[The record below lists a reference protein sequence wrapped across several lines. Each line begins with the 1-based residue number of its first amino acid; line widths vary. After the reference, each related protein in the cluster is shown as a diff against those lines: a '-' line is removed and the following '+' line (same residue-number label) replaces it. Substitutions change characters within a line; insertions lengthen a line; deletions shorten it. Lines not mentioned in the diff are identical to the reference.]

1 MKTSNKKN
9 YAPQIKANETPSPAF
24 YPGENILRLILLI
37 FSFALYAYTITFD
50 YALDDT
56 LMITGNKYTQQGIAG
71 TKDIFSHDVFEGF
84 FGEGKNLVAGG
95 RYRPLTHFLFA
106 VEKDLF
112 GFNPM
117 IGHLINILSY
127 ALLILLLY
135 EVLKKIIGN
144 QSREKWQRYL
154 PFTIALLFAAHPI
167 HTEVVCNIKGRDEI
181 FSMGLSLATF
191 MLLFRYF
198 EKKNILSLILAFLV
212 FLMALLSKENS
223 ITWIGVWILILWFF
237 KKDIS
242 IRKKIISIAVLI
254 IPAIFFVILRS
265 RMLGGLIN
273 TEIPK
278 ELLNNPFIHSS
289 KLDEI
294 ATVLLTWVLYFKL
307 LIFPHPLTHDY
318 YPKQIEII
326 SFSSPWAWLG
336 IIITLLTLWIAYKQY
351 PKNPLITFA
360 ILLFWGTFSIAS
372 NLLFNIGTFMNER
385 FMFVPVL
392 GFCIV
397 LAWMLAK
404 TIKQDQLLKAI
415 LITILALYSIKTIDR
430 STAWKNNFTLFLT
443 DVKTSSNSAKVNVS
457 AAEILLQ
464 KADLEPQ
471 NQLKYSQEAI
481 QYLNKAEKI
490 YPEYYG
496 VYDLRGKAWFFQKNY
511 TMSFLDYRHCV
522 LMNPEKHT
530 PVNNIFI
537 ISQAALR
544 DSANMDAYT
553 SSLFLIKKYP
563 DTLRFNYQM
572 ALVFDRIEKW
582 DSCKFYLKRS
592 ITLDSNYAPAYN
604 KLGEIYGRIDGDF
617 ALSSYNLLKAYQKNP
632 KDYTTLE
639 NLGVMY
645 AITQKFDKAMYF
657 FRLAKNVN
665 PKNIQ
670 LLINIGHTFNNTGNK
685 DSAQFYYN
693 EATKLKQEKH

>member
-1 MKTSNKKN
+1 MKTSSKTQDPKQNVKTAEI
-9 YAPQIKANETPSPAF
+9 APQRF
-24 YPGENILRLILLI
+24 LPGENMLRLILLV

-50 YALDDT
+50 YTLDDT

-112 GFNPM
+112 GFNPK
-117 IGHLINILSY
+117 IGHFINILCY

-135 EVLKKIIGN
+135 EVLKKIIENKKG
-144 QSREKWQRYL
+144 QKWHQYL
-154 PFTIALLFAAHPI
+154 PFTITLLFAAHPI
-167 HTEVVCNIKGRDEI
+167 HTEVVSNIKGCDEL
-181 FSMGLSLATF
+181 FSMGFSLASF
-191 MLLFRYF
+191 MFLFRYI
-198 EKKNILSLILAFLV
+198 EKKRAVNLV
-212 FLMALLSKENS
+212 VAMTVFMLALLSKENA
-223 ITWIGVWILILWFF
+223 ITWIGVWILILWLF

-242 IRKKIISIAVLI
+242 LREKAISTSALI
-254 IPAIFFVILRS
+254 IPALLFIIIRS
-265 RMLGGLIN
+265 RVLGGLIN

-289 KLDEI
+289 QSEEI
-294 ATVLLTWVLYFKL
+294 ATVLFTWLIYFKL

-326 SFSSPWAWLG
+326 SFNSPWAWLG
-336 IIITLLTLWIAYKQY
+336 IAITVITLLIAYKQFK
-351 PKNPLITFA
+351 KNPLITFA

-372 NLLFNIGTFMNER
+372 NLFFNIGTFMNER

-392 GFCIV
+392 GYCII
-397 LAWMLAK
+397 LAWLI
-404 TIKQDQLLKAI
+404 TRVNNTQLPKAI
-415 LITILALYSIKTIDR
+415 LITILALYSIKTIER
-430 STAWKNNFTLFLT
+430 STAWKDNFTLFLT
-443 DVKTSSNSAKVNVS
+443 DVKTSSRSAKVNVS

-464 KADLEPQ
+464 KADAEPG

-481 QYLNKAEKI
+481 KYLNKAENI

-511 TMSFLDYRHCV
+511 YMSFIDYRHCV
-522 LMNPEKHT
+522 LINPEKHT

-544 DSANMDAYT
+544 DSANMDAYNAAF
-553 SSLFLIKKYP
+553 FLVRKFP
-563 DTLRFNYQM
+563 DTLRFNYQV
-572 ALVFDRIEKW
+572 ALVYDRIEKW
-582 DSCKFYLKRS
+582 DSCKLFLKKTIS
-592 ITLDSNYAPAYN
+592 LDSNYAPAYN
-604 KLGEIYGRIDGDF
+604 KLGEIYGRIDGNF
-617 ALSSYNLLKAYQKNP
+617 ALSSYNLLKAYEKNP
-632 KDYTTLE
+632 DDYSTLE

-645 AITQKFDKAMYF
+645 ALTKQFDKAMIF
-657 FRLAKNVN
+657 FKKAKKVN
-665 PKNIQ
+665 PKNVQ
-670 LLINIGHTFNNTGNK
+670 LLVNIGHTFNNMMNK

-693 EATKLKQEKH
+693 EAARLKKGNQ